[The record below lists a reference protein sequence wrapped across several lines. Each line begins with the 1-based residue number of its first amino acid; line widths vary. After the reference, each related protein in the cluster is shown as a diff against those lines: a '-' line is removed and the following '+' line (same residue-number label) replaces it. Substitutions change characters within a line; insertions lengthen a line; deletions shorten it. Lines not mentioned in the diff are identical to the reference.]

1 MRRVR
6 ESRRTMGASPHLSAM
21 RRHFMLRQLTE
32 STRQQTRARRR
43 ASGHRFRAT
52 RGTLVVLLS
61 GRRVFG
67 VLITA
72 ARQKFFAHDLAVLHR
87 VNANFGELE
96 PLFGVFVCYVGVV
109 LHHEAVVRDEWP
121 IRFEAVDLH
130 VLEPP
135 IDLASGELP
144 SMVRASSLTMSL
156 SYSVSNASCHACL
169 RTNSTTF
176 CATCSVFI
184 FVS

>member
-6 ESRRTMGASPHLSAM
+6 ESRRTMGASPDLSAM

-43 ASGHRFRAT
+43 ASGDRFRAT

-72 ARQKFFAHDLAVLHR
+72 ARQKFLAYDLAVLHR
-87 VNANFGELE
+87 VNANFG
-96 PLFGVFVCYVGVV
+96 
-109 LHHEAVVRDEWP
+109 
-121 IRFEAVDLH
+121 
-130 VLEPP
+130 
-135 IDLASGELP
+135 
-144 SMVRASSLTMSL
+144 
-156 SYSVSNASCHACL
+156 
-169 RTNSTTF
+169 
-176 CATCSVFI
+176 
-184 FVS
+184 